1 MSSSLKED
9 LNTNTKFAEIE
20 ALDPEQNGIAY
31 SISGNDKDKVSVSE
45 SGNIILSK
53 SLDYEDKRE
62 LQFVLEVF
70 DGKNTVSTPVNIKI
84 ENVNE
89 LQIPKSFSPT
99 VHGGVR

>member
-1 MSSSLKED
+1 M
-9 LNTNTKFAEIE
+9 
-20 ALDPEQNGIAY
+20 DPEQNGIAY

-89 LQIPKSFSPT
+89 LQASLNLSSPT
-99 VHGGVR
+99 VHEGGAVNSMVEMLMLQVIQTYLIL